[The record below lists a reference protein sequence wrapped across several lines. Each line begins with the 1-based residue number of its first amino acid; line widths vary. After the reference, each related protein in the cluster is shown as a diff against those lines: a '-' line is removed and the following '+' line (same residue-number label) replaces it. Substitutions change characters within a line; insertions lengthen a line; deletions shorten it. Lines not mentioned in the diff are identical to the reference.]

1 MASHLSVILDLN
13 AHQWTQLS
21 TEELSLANAL
31 PHLLVFLHAHIA
43 AAAENTL
50 AVYTV
55 GSEGLTELAYDSLS
69 NDVELPGALDGNKY
83 PPFRRLD
90 VSLTDAIQAAMDRLV
105 DEDEDMNGTVGTSSD
120 PHATSF
126 TSALT
131 RSLCYINRLQSPSSR
146 ILLLSVSP
154 DRAQDYVP
162 FMNAIFSAQ
171 KLKVPI
177 DTLQLAAHDSVFLQ
191 QATYLTGGAYVRL
204 GDESGEGKR
213 GGLLQYLMM
222 CFLLPPAL
230 RQVMAVPTMDQVNL
244 RAACFCHKRMT
255 EIGFVCS
262 VCLSIFCSPVPVC
275 TTCKTRFPMKTL
287 QRLTASRMPS
297 ATTTPVQSPAPSPAP
312 TPTRSTAPPPAA
324 AAPPGRQ
331 TSRGAAYPFR
341 GRGRGGGASHSN
353 GLPNSNSIGQNG
365 SSR

>member
-13 AHQWTQLS
+13 PHQWTQLS

-31 PHLLVFLHAHIA
+31 PNLLVFLHAHIA

-50 AVYTV
+50 AVYIA
-55 GSEGLTELAYDSLS
+55 GSEGLTELAFDSLS

-90 VSLTDAIQAAMDRLV
+90 VSLTDAIQASMDRLA
-105 DEDEDMNGTVGTSSD
+105 DADEDMNGTVGTSSD

-222 CFLLPPAL
+222 CFLPPPAL

-262 VCLSIFCSPVPVC
+262 VCLSSTSILIPPLPERPLIC
-275 TTCKTRFPMKTL
+275 
-287 QRLTASRMPS
+287 
-297 ATTTPVQSPAPSPAP
+297 AT
-312 TPTRSTAPPPAA
+312 
-324 AAPPGRQ
+324 
-331 TSRGAAYPFR
+331 
-341 GRGRGGGASHSN
+341 
-353 GLPNSNSIGQNG
+353 
-365 SSR
+365 

>member
-21 TEELSLANAL
+21 TAELSLAAAL
-31 PHLLVFLHAHIA
+31 PPLLIFLHAHIA
-43 AAAENTL
+43 AAAENSL
-50 AVYTV
+50 AVYAAADR
-55 GSEGLTELAYDSLS
+55 TELAYDSRAGEG
-69 NDVELPGALDGNKY
+69 ELAGALDGNKY

-90 VSLTDAIQAAMDRLV
+90 AALTGAIQLVMDRLAEAEEAM
-105 DEDEDMNGTVGTSSD
+105 DGEAGAGGD

-131 RSLCYINRLQSPSSR
+131 RSLCYVNRLQAPSSR

-177 DTLQLAAHDSVFLQ
+177 DTLQLAAHDSIFLQ

-204 GDESGEGKR
+204 GDEAGEGKR

-222 CFLLPPAL
+222 CFLPPPEL

-262 VCLSIFCSPVPVC
+262 VCLSSESAPFRASYNRTSV
-275 TTCKTRFPMKTL
+275 FP
-287 QRLTASRMPS
+287 QSS
-297 ATTTPVQSPAPSPAP
+297 ARPSPYAP
-312 TPTRSTAPPPAA
+312 LAR
-324 AAPPGRQ
+324 
-331 TSRGAAYPFR
+331 RGSP
-341 GRGRGGGASHSN
+341 
-353 GLPNSNSIGQNG
+353 
-365 SSR
+365 

>member
-1 MASHLSVILDLN
+1 MAHQLAPFATSPPIASTMASHLSVILDLN

-131 RSLCYINRLQSPSSR
+131 RSLCCACTYPS
-146 ILLLSVSP
+146 L
-154 DRAQDYVP
+154 
-162 FMNAIFSAQ
+162 
-171 KLKVPI
+171 
-177 DTLQLAAHDSVFLQ
+177 
-191 QATYLTGGAYVRL
+191 
-204 GDESGEGKR
+204 
-213 GGLLQYLMM
+213 
-222 CFLLPPAL
+222 
-230 RQVMAVPTMDQVNL
+230 
-244 RAACFCHKRMT
+244 
-255 EIGFVCS
+255 
-262 VCLSIFCSPVPVC
+262 
-275 TTCKTRFPMKTL
+275 
-287 QRLTASRMPS
+287 
-297 ATTTPVQSPAPSPAP
+297 
-312 TPTRSTAPPPAA
+312 RSTC
-324 AAPPGRQ
+324 
-331 TSRGAAYPFR
+331 
-341 GRGRGGGASHSN
+341 
-353 GLPNSNSIGQNG
+353 
-365 SSR
+365 